1 MRDNGGTVCAF
12 GKLEVG
18 TVYGYSRLNP
28 GQNSDVGAY
37 ILAGD
42 PYTTSTYLGGTLY
55 TSGMDGNPFTFYLVT
70 SKEIYLATS
79 MPLLDNILATVPSF

>member
-28 GQNSDVGAY
+28 GQNSDVGGY

-42 PYTTSTYLGGTLY
+42 PYTTSSYLGGTLY

-70 SKEIYLATS
+70 SKEIYLATT
-79 MPLLDNILATVPSF
+79 MPLLDNMLATVPSF